1 VLFLALG
8 IVSGLTVP
16 TLARQNRN
24 RPYLTFN
31 LDLLDIDKVDSKITG
46 KNVYIAILD
55 TGLTNYWNEFIPED
69 RIQKGWAR
77 RFHDTGMDFE
87 VENGYY
93 PEWGGWDSI
102 IESRDIVA
110 SNEEWIDEGQ
120 HGTKLISYITGWYY
134 NDPYTGNYYFFKGIA
149 PGAKIIPIKV
159 YTAYQ
164 INDGIWTEFCND
176 YTMASGIK
184 YITELAEKNPN
195 KRFIIDISSGW
206 QQYTILGETIIPW
219 YEMIPETIV
228 AIYDAIAAGVVVV
241 ASAGN
246 NGFNYGGY
254 RGMVYPAALDEVI
267 SAGASFW
274 LDNEWAPY
282 ELNDDGTAK
291 SYDPL
296 WFMND
301 VPEDNPE
308 LGLDN
313 GDYSGVS
320 VICSKALIEIDDPND
335 PQGSQELDVLV
346 PSGFAVGPGKL
357 PSGPDP
363 YSMYYYDDTLHYAGF
378 TSGAAPQV
386 AGIIALMLHANP
398 DLSVSDV
405 ETILKQSADKIAPWY
420 LGGIPSSPLPGYFIP
435 PNPLAYYLGGMMP
448 VFWGIIPDSNWPEI
462 YQDYGLDLGSG
473 LAQADS
479 AVEMAKSYI

>member
-1 VLFLALG
+1 
-8 IVSGLTVP
+8 
-16 TLARQNRN
+16 
-24 RPYLTFN
+24 LTFN

-46 KNVYIAILD
+46 KDVYIAILD
-55 TGLTNYWNEFIPED
+55 TGLTSYWKEFIPED
-69 RIQKGWAR
+69 RIQWGWAR
-77 RFHDTGMDFE
+77 HFHDLAMDFE
-87 VENGYY
+87 VEHGDY

-110 SNEEWIDEGQ
+110 SNEEYLDEGH

-159 YTAYQ
+159 YSAYQ
-164 INDGIWTEFCND
+164 IDDGIWTEFCND

-184 YITELAEKNPN
+184 YITELAEKRPN
-195 KRFIIDISSGW
+195 KRFIIEISSGW
-206 QQYTILGETIIPW
+206 QNVTNAAGETIIPW
-219 YEMIPETIV
+219 YEMIPETIE

-246 NGFNYGGY
+246 NGFYYGEY

-267 SAGASFW
+267 SAGASYW
-274 LDNEWAPY
+274 LESQYGEEWMGEWVPY
-282 ELNDDGTAK
+282 ELNYDDVPPTAK
-291 SYDPL
+291 SYNPL

-320 VICSKALIEIDDPND
+320 PISSRALKKIIDQND
-335 PQGSQELDVLV
+335 PQDHQELDVFV

-363 YSMYYYDDTLHYAGF
+363 LSMYYYDDTLHYAGF

-398 DLSVSDV
+398 DLSVSEV
-405 ETILKQSADKIAPWY
+405 ETILKESADEIAPWY
-420 LGGIPSSPLPGYFIP
+420 LGEYFIP
-435 PNPLAYYLGGMMP
+435 PFLYPGFIYGGMMP
-448 VFWGIIPDSNWPEI
+448 VFWGIFPFPFPPE
-462 YQDYGLDLGSG
+462 YQDIGLDLGSG
-473 LAQADS
+473 LAQADA

>member
-1 VLFLALG
+1 M
-8 IVSGLTVP
+8 
-16 TLARQNRN
+16 
-24 RPYLTFN
+24 
-31 LDLLDIDKVDSKITG
+31 DIDKVDSKITG
-46 KNVYIAILD
+46 KDVYIAILD
-55 TGLTNYWNEFIPED
+55 TGLTSYWKEFIPED
-69 RIQKGWAR
+69 RIQWGWVR
-77 RFHDTGMDFE
+77 HFHDLAMDFE

-93 PEWGGWDSI
+93 PDWGGWDSI

-110 SNEEWIDEGQ
+110 SNEEYLDEGH
-120 HGTKLISYITGWYY
+120 HGTKLISYITGWFY

-164 INDGIWTEFCND
+164 VDDGIWTEFCND

-184 YITELAEKNPN
+184 YITELAEKHPN
-195 KRFIIDISSGW
+195 KRFIIEISSGW
-206 QQYTILGETIIPW
+206 QNEIIGETIIPW
-219 YEMIPETIV
+219 YEMCPEIIGAV
-228 AIYDAIAAGVVVV
+228 YDAIDAGVVVV

-274 LDNEWAPY
+274 LDNEWVPY

-291 SYDPL
+291 SYNPL

-320 VICSKALIEIDDPND
+320 QLCSRALIEIDDPND
-335 PQGSQELDVLV
+335 PQGYQELDVFV

-357 PSGPDP
+357 PGGPDP
-363 YSMYYYDDTLHYAGF
+363 YSMYYYDDTLHYVGA
-378 TSGAAPQV
+378 TSGAAPQL
-386 AGIIALMLHANP
+386 AGIIALMLQANP
-398 DLSVSDV
+398 DLSVSEV
-405 ETILKQSADKIAPWY
+405 ETILKESADEIAPWY
-420 LGGIPSSPLPGYFIP
+420 FGYYFIPPYPLPGYF
-435 PNPLAYYLGGMMP
+435 YGGMLP
-448 VFWGIIPDSNWPEI
+448 TVWGILPFPFPPE
-462 YQDYGLDLGSG
+462 YQDIGLDLGSG